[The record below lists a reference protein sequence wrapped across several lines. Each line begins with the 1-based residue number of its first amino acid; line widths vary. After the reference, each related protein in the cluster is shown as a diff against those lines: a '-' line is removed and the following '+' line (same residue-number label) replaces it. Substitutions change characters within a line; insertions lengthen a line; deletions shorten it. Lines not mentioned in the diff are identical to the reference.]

1 MLLLAQM
8 IQFDVA
14 TIVAT
19 AGASGFA
26 LIVWLLRSRVETAE
40 TALAAALAEVN
51 ECKVAR
57 SRIETQLQHHGDRLK
72 RLERDE

>member
-1 MLLLAQM
+1 MLFLAQAM
-8 IQFDVA
+8 QLDLATLVA
-14 TIVAT
+14 
-19 AGASGFA
+19 AGGALGVS

-40 TALAAALAEVN
+40 TALRSAITEVN